1 MPVIFWVGG
10 EGAFGLEHA
19 VLFFTR
25 YLDPKPL
32 RNQSEF
38 VLNNKAEGIDFY
50 IFPLSLFGA
59 VKFVKRIK
67 LEPLRVK
74 NHKM

>member
-1 MPVIFWVGG
+1 MPVIFLVGG

-19 VLFFTR
+19 VLFFTHN
-25 YLDPKPL
+25 LDPKPL

-38 VLNNKAEGIDFY
+38 VLNSKAEEIDFY

-59 VKFVKRIK
+59 V
-67 LEPLRVK
+67 
-74 NHKM
+74 